1 MYENHS
7 RSPISNLNSRRIG
20 WRARKKKVR
29 PDETFSQS
37 TKSIR
42 CDMTQVTWKSPKE
55 GTTHYAR
62 PTFTYPRRHP
72 VLSAR
77 PRPPFYS
84 SPKSILL
91 KGGAGCAV
99 NKCIEGRKEGSFNKI
114 STSPQL
120 GKKRVRRI
128 SRLSFCVQR
137 ACAV

>member
-42 CDMTQVTWKSPKE
+42 CDMTQVTWKSPSTYYPHPVE
-55 GTTHYAR
+55 AHAR
-62 PTFTYPRRHP
+62 PTLPPLALLPKVYYWRGAPRQRAAP
-72 VLSAR
+72 LTNVL
-77 PRPPFYS
+77 
-84 SPKSILL
+84 
-91 KGGAGCAV
+91 
-99 NKCIEGRKEGSFNKI
+99 KEGSWNKNQYLC
-114 STSPQL
+114 PKL